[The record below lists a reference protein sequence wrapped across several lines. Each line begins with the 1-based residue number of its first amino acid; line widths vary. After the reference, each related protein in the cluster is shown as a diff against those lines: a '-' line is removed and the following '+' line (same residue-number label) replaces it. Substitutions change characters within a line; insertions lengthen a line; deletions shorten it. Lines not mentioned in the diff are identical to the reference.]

1 MLEALGIDSL
11 FAEMTLGLGLAII
24 AGNGFALWKHR
35 RGERPAGTTG
45 SFRMGRVVFLMIVG
59 LLMAIWGGL
68 SVFG

>member
-35 RGERPAGTTG
+35 RGERPAGATG